1 MKEISLKLY
10 LNLSICEL
18 KQNKHGRACKYARK
32 ALDIQSN
39 NVKALWRLARA
50 LRHMGEYSEAKRR
63 IYQASQLDPRNK
75 DITEELNTLNAEIEK
90 HRQRES
96 GMAKRMFQMDVNA
109 DNKSKDTPK
118 PKTPANSQMVQ
129 MLTNM
134 LKKYESDPEQ
144 KHEIPL
150 PANLT
155 SSEISCVKDCVQE
168 LGLYMY
174 GKDGSYKISKK

>member
-1 MKEISLKLY
+1 MGFHDLLKVVESLRLDGNDAFGHNQLGRATGKYSQALRLLENAHLQNEQEEVKMKETSLKLC
-10 LNLSICEL
+10 LNLSLCEL
-18 KQNKHGRACKYARK
+18 KQMKHPRACKYARK

-109 DNKSKDTPK
+109 
-118 PKTPANSQMVQ
+118 
-129 MLTNM
+129 
-134 LKKYESDPEQ
+134 
-144 KHEIPL
+144 
-150 PANLT
+150 
-155 SSEISCVKDCVQE
+155 
-168 LGLYMY
+168 
-174 GKDGSYKISKK
+174 